1 MLKKGQTLLDNRMRN
16 WVIVSQ
22 PSNTE
27 SDTLK
32 HVYGLPEE
40 YSSLYKEKEIS
51 FFLESI
57 NGHLHSM
64 SILHLPLWK
73 KSSYG
78 KMTAAESS
86 LTFFYTSDLILV
98 FIDDMNVETL
108 EKEMSQLSQPLSII
122 TQYINK
128 LYQTINVK
136 LDEIEVSIEEV
147 KGEAEVKANREVLLN
162 LTELE
167 QELVIFSRRLDDL
180 EKTLMA
186 WLNNGLSTR
195 LTSQSNREQAA
206 MAIKKSRFRIHLYK
220 ELVESASG
228 LLSDSIDNKLNSI
241 MEFLQSIALVISIPT
256 LIFSLFGMNTGGL
269 IGRQSPFGTLV
280 VIVVS
285 FLLGIGMAIYLRR
298 KEYL

>member
-1 MLKKGQTLLDNRMRN
+1 MLKKGQTHLDNRMRN
-16 WVIVSQ
+16 WVLVSQ
-22 PSNTE
+22 PSKTE

-32 HVYGLPEE
+32 NAYGLPDG
-40 YSSLYKEKEIS
+40 YLTLCQEKEVS
-51 FFLESI
+51 FYLESI
-57 NGHLHSM
+57 NGHCQNM
-64 SILHLPLWK
+64 SVLHLPLWE
-73 KSSYG
+73 KSAYG
-78 KMTAAESS
+78 KMPAAEKS
-86 LTFFYTSDLILV
+86 LTFFYTSDLLIVLADG
-98 FIDDMNVETL
+98 IELNSL
-108 EKEMSQLSQPLSII
+108 EKEMVQLSQPLSIV
-122 TQYINK
+122 TQWINE
-128 LYQTINVK
+128 LYQIINTK

-180 EKTLMA
+180 EETLMS

-269 IGRQSPFGTLV
+269 IGRQSPFGTVV
-280 VIVVS
+280 VIAVS